1 MNISIEQ
8 AQGYVPVTILGT
20 HGDLDGSNYQI
31 FIEKAKQAV
40 ESGARN
46 ILIDLSDTP
55 FISSAG
61 LIALHTTT
69 LLLRGEQPPSSE
81 AGWDAFHA
89 IDRDVETGVKQQHV
103 KLLNPQPR
111 VVRTLEKTGLNQ
123 FLEIYT
129 DRETALASFK

>member
-8 AQGYVPVTILGT
+8 AQGFVPVTILST

-31 FIEKAKQAV
+31 FIEKARQAV

-61 LIALHTTT
+61 LIALHATT
-69 LLLRGEQPPSSE
+69 LLLRGEQPPSSD
-81 AGWDAFHA
+81 AGWEALHA
-89 IDRDVETGVKQQHV
+89 IDRDLDSGIQPHV

-111 VVRTLEKTGLNQ
+111 VIRTLEKTGLDH